1 MNGDYA
7 VFCSYAIVCG
17 IILFAILLLLLVFAI
32 IGIKSCC
39 FSKKTYK
46 YVPTFVVPKKVDVV
60 GKVEPVKE
68 SKPIPPTLKPKKET
82 KPSKPTA
89 EPKKKLK
96 PILKPKKETKPSEP
110 VKKPITPKKK
120 EDNESKFKE
129 YKPEYKEDEHP
140 PILKPKLVKKE
151 EKVEDKNA
159 TVPAEQYNNVLKDIF
174 TICKNYSE
182 DLDRYKAISIFLK
195 DHNIEFKNKTFASLF
210 QYDKFYKFA
219 DIPVPI
225 SKFASV
231 TRVQNGVSKSYNR
244 LKPELE
250 ILETLL
256 KTSGLKY

>member
-68 SKPIPPTLKPKKET
+68 SKPIPPT
-82 KPSKPTA
+82 
-89 EPKKKLK
+89 
-96 PILKPKKETKPSEP
+96 LKPKKETKPSEP

-219 DIPVPI
+219 DSPVPI